1 MQPSTSRVQDDDK
14 MLEVDETENEV
25 IDEEET
31 DRELSEVD
39 EEIIK
44 ENETNLERMDREY
57 DLIGINEYDEIIY
70 SSELYSAT
78 QGKIDPD
85 KDYVYVSESAAGED
99 MYFGTNENK
108 QYYVNNSTNDY
119 YNWLTSFAFDKDGPR
134 ENVVINLQGEQIE
147 AINHLTNK
155 YFNLDKSAVFLTARY
170 NVANDVLSVVLWKED
185 NSISLMYGHLG
196 RPSFINI
203 DLRTNL
209 VMSVEELLER
219 FGTNMEQAQQTVNDN
234 LKRLGINDCN
244 SQEEYYNCAFS
255 NTVNE
260 PLAFRWTGSSVNEIS
275 QLFIDDDG
283 NLRMY
288 IYLYGEETYNQYGG
302 EKHNILLMDVI
313 NPME

>member
-1 MQPSTSRVQDDDK
+1 MKKLILCFILFLFSCTTVQPTEPSN
-14 MLEVDETENEV
+14 ENELNENNE
-25 IDEEET
+25 IADEPIEEP
-31 DRELSEVD
+31 
-39 EEIIK
+39 
-44 ENETNLERMDREY
+44 ETHMERLKREY
-57 DLIGINEYDEIIY
+57 DLIEINEYDEIIY

-78 QGKIDPD
+78 QGKIDSD

-99 MYFGTNENK
+99 IYFVEDRV
-108 QYYVNNSTNDY
+108 YFINNSTNDY

-155 YFNLDKSAVFLTARY
+155 YFNLDKPAVFLTARY

-244 SQEEYYNCAFS
+244 SQEERYNCAYS
-255 NTVNE
+255 NPADQAYTF
-260 PLAFRWTGSSVNEIS
+260 LGTGSSINAIS
-275 QLFIDDDG
+275 NLFIDDDG

-288 IYLYGEETYNQYGG
+288 IHLYGEETYNQYGG
-302 EKHNILLMDVI
+302 EMHNILLMDVI

>member
-147 AINHLTNK
+147 AINHLTTK
-155 YFNLDKSAVFLTARY
+155 YFNLDKPAVFLTARY

-275 QLFIDDDG
+275 QLFIDDGG

>member
-1 MQPSTSRVQDDDK
+1 M
-14 MLEVDETENEV
+14 
-25 IDEEET
+25 
-31 DRELSEVD
+31 
-39 EEIIK
+39 
-44 ENETNLERMDREY
+44 
-57 DLIGINEYDEIIY
+57 
-70 SSELYSAT
+70 
-78 QGKIDPD
+78 
-85 KDYVYVSESAAGED
+85 
-99 MYFGTNENK
+99 
-108 QYYVNNSTNDY
+108 
-119 YNWLTSFAFDKDGPR
+119 
-134 ENVVINLQGEQIE
+134 QGEQIE

-155 YFNLDKSAVFLTARY
+155 YFNLDKPAVFLTARY

>member
-155 YFNLDKSAVFLTARY
+155 YFNLDKPAVFLTARY

>member
-155 YFNLDKSAVFLTARY
+155 YFNLDKPAVFLTARY

-275 QLFIDDDG
+275 QLFIDDG

>member
-1 MQPSTSRVQDDDK
+1 MKKLILCFILFLFSCTTVQPTEPSN
-14 MLEVDETENEV
+14 ENELNENNE
-25 IDEEET
+25 IADEPIEEP
-31 DRELSEVD
+31 
-39 EEIIK
+39 
-44 ENETNLERMDREY
+44 ETNIERLKREY
-57 DLIGINEYDEIIY
+57 DLIEINEYDEIIY

-78 QGKIDPD
+78 QGKIDSD

-99 MYFGTNENK
+99 IYFVEDRV
-108 QYYVNNSTNDY
+108 YFINNSTNDY

-155 YFNLDKSAVFLTARY
+155 YFNLDKPAVFLTARY

-288 IYLYGEETYNQYGG
+288 INLYGEETYNQYGG
-302 EKHNILLMDVI
+302 EMHNILLMDVI

>member
-1 MQPSTSRVQDDDK
+1 MKKLILCFILFLFSCTTVQPTEPSN
-14 MLEVDETENEV
+14 ENELNENNE
-25 IDEEET
+25 IADEPIEEP
-31 DRELSEVD
+31 
-39 EEIIK
+39 
-44 ENETNLERMDREY
+44 ETNIERLKREY
-57 DLIGINEYDEIIY
+57 DLIEINEYDEIIY

-78 QGKIDPD
+78 QGKIDSD

-99 MYFGTNENK
+99 IYFVEDRV
-108 QYYVNNSTNDY
+108 YFINNSTNDY

-155 YFNLDKSAVFLTARY
+155 YFNLDKPAVFLTARY

-209 VMSVEELLER
+209 VMSVEKLLER
-219 FGTNMEQAQQTVNDN
+219 FGTNIEQAQQTVNDN

-244 SQEEYYNCAFS
+244 SQEERYNCAYS
-255 NTVNE
+255 NPADQAYTFPE
-260 PLAFRWTGSSVNEIS
+260 TGSSVNEIS

-288 IYLYGEETYNQYGG
+288 INLYGEETYNQYGG
-302 EKHNILLMDVI
+302 EMHNILLMDVI

>member
-1 MQPSTSRVQDDDK
+1 MKKLILCFILFLFSCTTVQPTEPSN
-14 MLEVDETENEV
+14 ENELNENNE
-25 IDEEET
+25 IADEPIEEP
-31 DRELSEVD
+31 
-39 EEIIK
+39 
-44 ENETNLERMDREY
+44 ETNIERLKREY
-57 DLIGINEYDEIIY
+57 DLIEINEYDEIIY

-78 QGKIDPD
+78 QGKIDSD

-99 MYFGTNENK
+99 IYFVEDRV
-108 QYYVNNSTNDY
+108 YFINNSTNDY

-155 YFNLDKSAVFLTARY
+155 YFNLDKPAVFLTARY
-170 NVANDVLSVVLWKED
+170 NVANDVLSVALWKQD
-185 NSISLMYGHLG
+185 NGIALSYNYLG
-196 RPSFINI
+196 MPSFINI

-209 VMSVEELLER
+209 VMSVEKLLER
-219 FGTNMEQAQQTVNDN
+219 FGTNIEQAQQTVNDN

-244 SQEEYYNCAFS
+244 SQEERYNCAYS
-255 NTVNE
+255 NPADQAYTFPE
-260 PLAFRWTGSSVNEIS
+260 TGSSVNEIS

-288 IYLYGEETYNQYGG
+288 INLYGEETYNQYGG
-302 EKHNILLMDVI
+302 EMHNILLLDVI